1 MKNEVNISNSCIAFM
16 GARKSG
22 IPRILTIY
30 DMDFSQSIG
39 RVSVFCEFSK
49 SYSISINSRQCCNV
63 HTTVVG
69 LHIVITPRIINFL
82 FHMGEIYEYYR

>member
-39 RVSVFCEFSK
+39 EFQYSVNLAK
-49 SYSISINSRQCCNV
+49 
-63 HTTVVG
+63 
-69 LHIVITPRIINFL
+69 VIL
-82 FHMGEIYEYYR
+82 FQ